1 MTKPIVRSWK
11 SHVVA
16 LLCGVLFAGGALA
29 AEGGA
34 VQQAGNDLG
43 DRASLQR
50 GAQLRVP
57 GKAEIAQ
64 MGHAQAEADQEDLH
78 ADHPEQGGLI
88 HRGQPEGG
96 GPAQ

>member
-43 DRASLQR
+43 DRA
-50 GAQLRVP
+50 
-57 GKAEIAQ
+57 
-64 MGHAQAEADQEDLH
+64 
-78 ADHPEQGGLI
+78 
-88 HRGQPEGG
+88 
-96 GPAQ
+96 